1 MTSDRIVVIAA
12 YLIELKNVGRKTGSN
27 ARA

>member
-1 MTSDRIVVIAA
+1 MTSDRTVVIAA
-12 YLIELKNVGRKTGSN
+12 YLIELKNVGRKTGSK